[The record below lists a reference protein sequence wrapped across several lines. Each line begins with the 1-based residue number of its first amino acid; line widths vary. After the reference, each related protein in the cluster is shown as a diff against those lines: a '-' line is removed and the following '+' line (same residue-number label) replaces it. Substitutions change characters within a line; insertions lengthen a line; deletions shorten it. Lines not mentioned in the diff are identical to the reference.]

1 MAFAP
6 VDAPNHK
13 REDKKRV
20 AYFYDSDVGNYAYV
34 SGHPM
39 KPHRIRLAHS
49 LVMNYGLYKKMEI
62 YRAKPASKY
71 EMTQFH
77 TDEYIDFLAKVTPD
91 NMDSYQKEQ
100 QKYNVGDD
108 CPVFDGLFEFCG
120 ISAGGSME
128 GAARLNR
135 QKADIAINWAGG
147 LHHAKKSEASGF
159 CYVNDIVLGII
170 ELLRFH
176 KRVLYIDID
185 VHHGDGVEEAFY
197 TTDRVMTVS
206 FHKYGEYFPGTG
218 ELRDIGVGLGKHY
231 AVNFPLRDGIDDT
244 SYKGIFEPVIRATME
259 YYQPSAVVLQCG
271 GDSLSGDRLGCFN
284 LSMKGHANCVQF
296 VKSFNL
302 PTLILGGGGYTMRNV
317 ARTWAFETGCL
328 VGEQMTANLPYNDY
342 YEYYAPDYELDV
354 RPSNM
359 DNANSREY
367 LDKILTQVLE
377 NMKRTAHAPS
387 VQMTDVPRDSLGMN
401 DDDEAA
407 LDDLDEDE
415 NSDKRR
421 TQRRADKY
429 VQKNGELSDSEDEE
443 MEIDGNGRPSGSR
456 KRRVMQNYRHIMDV
470 GGNDS
475 GIETGSGMGTPQQA
489 SSLPDEA
496 ADEMNVDDDL
506 ERIGQPT
513 PSPQN
518 GENVNGA
525 APASGPQSP
534 IHDTPAVDDGD
545 VEMGDAD
552 APNGHILAATAAQHE
567 LPHSME
573 EATSTVQQQRTPP
586 DSPPTPGE
594 EAPSPVAANATVA
607 ETTTHLAEDESAIA
621 VPAPHLPPATTEPEA
636 TGATAEEAAIKQ
648 EVIGDDEAA
657 KAREEGRMERE
668 LANAEGEAKTE
679 AVAKVEAAEG
689 DAEATIVERPAQ
701 GDGEPEAGSGPEAK
715 QGS

>member
-1 MAFAP
+1 MSFAP
-6 VDAPNHK
+6 VDPPK
-13 REDKKRV
+13 LKGDSKKRV

-49 LVMNYGLYKKMEI
+49 LVMNYGLYKQMEI
-62 YRAKPASKY
+62 YRAKPATKY

-91 NMDSYQKEQ
+91 NMDSYAKEQ

-197 TTDRVMTVS
+197 TTDRVMTAS

-231 AVNFPLRDGIDDT
+231 AVNFPLRDGIDDA
-244 SYKGIFEPVIRATME
+244 SYKSIFEPVIRAIME
-259 YYQPSAVVLQCG
+259 FYQPEAVVLQCG

-284 LSMKGHANCVQF
+284 LSMKGHANCVNF

-302 PTLILGGGGYTMRNV
+302 PTLIVGGGGYTMRNV

-328 VGEQMTANLPYNDY
+328 VGEPMHPNLPYNDY

-367 LDKILTQVLE
+367 LEKILVQVLD
-377 NMKRTAHAPS
+377 NLKRTAHAPS
-387 VQMTDVPRDSLGMN
+387 VQMTDVPSQSLGMN

-407 LDDLDEDE
+407 LDDLDEEQTGDIRV
-415 NSDKRR
+415 S
-421 TQRRADKY
+421 QRRADKY
-429 VQKNGELSDSEDEE
+429 VEKNGELSDSDEE
-443 MEIDGNGRPSGSR
+443 VVEDSNGRLGSR
-456 KRRVMQNYRHIMDV
+456 KRRIIQNYRKITDV
-470 GGNDS
+470 GNDS
-475 GIETGSGMGTPQQA
+475 GLETGSGVETPQQDW
-489 SSLPDEA
+489 SLPG
-496 ADEMNVDDDL
+496 DEMNVDESLNDEIRQIL
-506 ERIGQPT
+506 GG
-513 PSPQN
+513 S
-518 GENVNGA
+518 A
-525 APASGPQSP
+525 APASGSAVASKPHS
-534 IHDTPAVDDGD
+534 PAVAAAADGD

-552 APNGHILAATAAQHE
+552 AEPATTISPHAADEESTISVENKPAQ
-567 LPHSME
+567 
-573 EATSTVQQQRTPP
+573 QKTPP
-586 DSPPTPGE
+586 ESPSAQQPTDGDMPASTTTKVEGAADDTRAVVVAASSGSQPDATGAPTE
-594 EAPSPVAANATVA
+594 ETAVKQEVAGDDEVAKAQEEGRLEREAANAKG
-607 ETTTHLAEDESAIA
+607 
-621 VPAPHLPPATTEPEA
+621 EA
-636 TGATAEEAAIKQ
+636 RTEAAARA
-648 EVIGDDEAA
+648 EMDD
-657 KAREEGRMERE
+657 
-668 LANAEGEAKTE
+668 
-679 AVAKVEAAEG
+679 
-689 DAEATIVERPAQ
+689 
-701 GDGEPEAGSGPEAK
+701 GPEAEL
-715 QGS
+715 